1 MADSEELKKF
11 GFEIQVLPS
20 GKINLSNVNQF
31 KINGLLAYLQVK
43 GQYHRTVDSLSY
55 IKKVE
60 IL

>member
-1 MADSEELKKF
+1 MTDTELKKY

-20 GKINLSNVNQF
+20 GRINLANVNQF
-31 KINGLLAYLQVK
+31 KINGLIAYLQVK
-43 GQYHRTVDSLSY
+43 GQYHRTIESFSY